1 MPASRMRLIFVSGLS
16 GAGKSVA
23 LNALEDTGFYC
34 IDNMPAAM
42 LAPLISHTVRSKD
55 RAYDRMAIGLDARS
69 ADQEIDGVPATV
81 DELKRSGIRCEILFL
96 LATDDE
102 LLRRFVETK
111 RRHPLAR
118 DGIAL
123 REAIALERRVLEPM
137 INAADLVVDTSR
149 MGVHELREVVARR
162 VEQRASERLSITF
175 VSFGF
180 KHGLP
185 GDADFVFDARTL
197 PNPYWDTSL
206 RAFTGSDPEVVRWLE
221 AQPSAKRLLDDI
233 AAFLE
238 VRIAEHK
245 AGNRRYLTVA
255 IGCTGGQHRS
265 VYLVERLAARFAARY
280 PDLLAR
286 HSALPASAQPTLP
299 TPQLDRTP

>member
-1 MPASRMRLIFVSGLS
+1 MRLIFVSGLS

-23 LNALEDTGFYC
+23 LNALEDAGYYC

-55 RAYDRMAIGLDARS
+55 RTYDRMAIGLDARGGE
-69 ADQEIDGVPATV
+69 QEISGVPATI
-81 DELKRSGIRCEILFL
+81 DELKRSGIRCEVLFL
-96 LATDDE
+96 LATDDD
-102 LLRRFVETK
+102 LLRRYVETK

-118 DGIAL
+118 DGLAL
-123 REAIALERRVLEPM
+123 REAIALERRMLEPM

-149 MGVHELREVVARR
+149 MGVHDLRELVARR
-162 VEQRASERLSITF
+162 VEQRNTGRLSITF

-197 PNPYWDTSL
+197 PNPYWDISL
-206 RAFTGSDPEVVRWLE
+206 RPFTGRDPQVARWLE
-221 AQPSAKRLLDDI
+221 VQSSVKRLLDDI
-233 AAFLE
+233 ITFLE
-238 VRIAEHK
+238 ARIVEHQ
-245 AGNRRYLTVA
+245 AGNRRYLTIA
-255 IGCTGGQHRS
+255 IGCTGGRHRS
-265 VYLVERLAARFAARY
+265 VYLVERLAEHFAARF

-286 HSALPASAQPTLP
+286 HSALPATSQPALAQQPAP
-299 TPQLDRTP
+299 PH

>member
-1 MPASRMRLIFVSGLS
+1 MPANRMRLIFVSGLS

-23 LNALEDTGFYC
+23 LNALEDTGYYC

-55 RAYDRMAIGLDARS
+55 RTYDRMAIGLDARS
-69 ADQEIDGVPATV
+69 ADQEIGGVPATI

-102 LLRRFVETK
+102 LLRRYAETK

-137 INAADLVVDTSR
+137 VNAADLVVDTSR
-149 MGVHELREVVARR
+149 MGIHDLREVVARR
-162 VEQRASERLSITF
+162 VEQRRSGRLSITF

-206 RAFTGSDPEVVRWLE
+206 RAFTGRDPDVVRWLE
-221 AQPSAKRLLDDI
+221 AQPSVKRLLEDI
-233 AAFLE
+233 SAFLE
-238 VRIAEHK
+238 VRIAEHQ
-245 AGNRRYLTVA
+245 ASNRRYLTVA
-255 IGCTGGQHRS
+255 VGCTGGQHRS
-265 VYLVERLAARFAARY
+265 VYLVERLAERFAARF

-286 HSALPASAQPTLP
+286 HSALPASAQPQLP
-299 TPQLDRTP
+299 SNAASPA